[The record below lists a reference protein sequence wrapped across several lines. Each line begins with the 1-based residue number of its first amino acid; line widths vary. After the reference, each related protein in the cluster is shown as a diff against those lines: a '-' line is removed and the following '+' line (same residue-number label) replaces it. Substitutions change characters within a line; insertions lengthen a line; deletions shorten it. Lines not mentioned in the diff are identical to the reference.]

1 MGAVFQAYL
10 NSQQQVLPRSFLK
23 ILFSTEAKHDIPNV
37 RVSEEHPAPNVFN
50 RINHIRDIYWK
61 NCRRSKKK
69 SSVQV

>member
-37 RVSEEHPAPNVFN
+37 RVSEEHPALNIFN
-50 RINHIRDIYWK
+50 RLSHSHDVN
-61 NCRRSKKK
+61 
-69 SSVQV
+69 